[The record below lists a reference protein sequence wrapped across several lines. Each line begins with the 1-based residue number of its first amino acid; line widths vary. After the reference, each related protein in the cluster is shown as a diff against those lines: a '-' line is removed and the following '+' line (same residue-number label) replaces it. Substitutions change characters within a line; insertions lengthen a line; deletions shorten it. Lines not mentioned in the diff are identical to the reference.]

1 MSSVLYYLLQNIS
14 NIKKKINICGFFPY
28 FFIEGMTK
36 LLVNLNEVKNLACEK
51 SRYIGIRSTTFR
63 SE

>member
-1 MSSVLYYLLQNIS
+1 MSSVLYYLLQNFS

-28 FFIEGMTK
+28 FFIEGMTE

-51 SRYIGIRSTTFR
+51 D
-63 SE
+63 